1 MPTTGNYIVC
11 STCGCNNGTC
21 GCASNACDPA
31 NVIYQGTCPDPGTVT
46 VLRHLL
52 GLDQQFCKRRLVPSG
67 SGGFLV
73 ARLTPNGWNLGFS
86 TAPTVALEEFLAVQ
100 GVAFGQVLV
109 QQSDDVMRAMNPPV
123 TANLVLGTNAA
134 GQAMWIPIPA
144 ATVPDPLTVADL
156 TVTNLA
162 TFNNVTITGTPV
174 LSGLG
179 AGALVSFLGLDAANN
194 VIKGTPA
201 TTGTQVAAFFESPT
215 SPAAVPGP
223 NDGATAGNLLTIGNL
238 LFDSVGTPGGA
249 LFTATNSQTLTCLT
263 AGVYVV
269 DFGGEVYYTGG
280 SSGQPAINLLVN
292 GVVVNTGNG
301 RSDASITT
309 TLRAANLWGQN
320 MRRFVVGD
328 TVQLQLGASSGGNT
342 HVQEARVN
350 FTRTGA

>member
-1 MPTTGNYIVC
+1 MSCGNYTTVC
-11 STCGCNNGTC
+11 GTC
-21 GCASNACDPA
+21 SCNPCCGQGACDPA
-31 NVIYQGTCPDPGTVT
+31 NVIHQGTCTDPGTAT

-52 GLDQQFCKRRLVPSG
+52 GLDQQFCKRRLIPAG

-73 ARLTPNGWNLGFS
+73 ARQTPNGWDIKFS
-86 TAPTVALEEFLAVQ
+86 TAPTVALEAFLAVQ

-109 QQSDDVMRAMNPPV
+109 QQSDSVMRAMNPPV

-162 TFNNVTITGTPV
+162 TINNLAVTGTPV
-174 LSGLG
+174 FSGLG
-179 AGALVSFLGLDAANN
+179 TGALVSFLGLDAANN

-201 TTGTQVAAFFESPT
+201 TTGTQVASFFEAPT
-215 SPAAVPGP
+215 SPSATTP
-223 NDGATAGNLLTIGNL
+223 NSGATAGNLLTIGNL
-238 LFDSVGTPGGA
+238 LFDSVGTAGGS

-263 AGVYVV
+263 AGVYIV
-269 DFGGEVYYTGG
+269 DFGGQVTWTGG
-280 SSGQPAINLLVN
+280 SSGQAAIQLLVN
-292 GVVVNTGNG
+292 GVVVNNGNA
-301 RSDASITT
+301 RPDATITSI
-309 TLRAANLWGQN
+309 LRNANLWGQN

-328 TVQLQLGASSGGNT
+328 TVQLQLGATSGTNT
-342 HVQEARVN
+342 QVYEARVN